1 MARLAVVSLLLP
13 LAACVATNAALLDP
27 TLKLA
32 PICPDGVEVFTDS
45 SKVGKPYREVAVLAS
60 KGDNDFTT
68 ESGMIESQRKK
79 AAELGA
85 NGLILGQMKDASTG
99 AQIAQA
105 FFGTSANRKGQAV
118 AIYIPSDSARVTKAC
133 NITDTP

>member
-1 MARLAVVSLLLP
+1 MKRVMVFLLLAV
-13 LAACVATNAALLDP
+13 AGCVATNAALLDP

-32 PICPDGVEVFTDS
+32 PVCPDGVEVFTDS

-68 ESGMIESQRKK
+68 ESTMIESQRKK

-85 NGLILGQMKDASTG
+85 NGLILGQMKDASAG
-99 AQIAQA
+99 AQVAQVL
-105 FFGTSANRKGQAV
+105 FGTSANRKGNAI
-118 AIYIPSDSARVTKAC
+118 AIYIPSDSVRVATAC
-133 NITDTP
+133 KVTNE